1 MPSENS
7 KRAVQL
13 YNSRHLCSQAILKTY
28 AEKCGIS
35 EEQAMK
41 LGSGFGA
48 GMRKGE
54 VCGACT
60 GALMVLGLL
69 YGQTDPADPDQRK
82 DIYALSDRFL
92 SEFSARSGSYICN
105 EILKCDVSTAEGMQY
120 ARDAHLFTEVCPEMV
135 MHAADVLDEILDSVP
150 GHQ

>member
-69 YGQTDPADPDQRK
+69 YGQTYPADPDQRK
-82 DIYALSDRFL
+82 DI
-92 SEFSARSGSYICN
+92 
-105 EILKCDVSTAEGMQY
+105 
-120 ARDAHLFTEVCPEMV
+120 HLFTEVRPEMV
-135 MHAADVLDEILDSVP
+135 MHAVDVLDEILDSVP